1 MKNIKTTLKTKK
13 VVYCLIVILV
23 IFGGGVTLWQ
33 YPRVFGQNPS
43 SNRER
48 LDRIDKQRV
57 VHDYYLNEIE
67 DARAQGKK
75 ELILP
80 AGVATPLPE
89 LSLEELLNKYS
100 LLRVK
105 VLDKETTVDESG
117 ADIQTW
123 FKLEILETLQKQEK
137 IRDKPLRDEMP
148 SRLLPLLPSESL
160 LVVQGGLINV
170 DGITVVRKVCIDE
183 VMYRLNEEYII
194 VGDLDY
200 GGKVITPA
208 SGAAGVFQVRNSILK
223 SFGPERHRL
232 VREIKDKFGD
242 DLAYL
247 RADVQLRRL
256 KQAK

>member
-1 MKNIKTTLKTKK
+1 MKNITTILKTKK

-23 IFGGGVTLWQ
+23 LFGGGVTLWQ

-57 VHDYYLNEIE
+57 VRDYYLNEIE
-67 DARAQGKK
+67 GARAQGKK

-137 IRDKPLRDEMP
+137 IRDKQLRDEMP
-148 SRLLPLLPSESL
+148 GRLLPLLPSESL
-160 LVVQGGLINV
+160 LVEQGGVITV
-170 DGITVVRKVCIDE
+170 DGVTVVRE
-183 VMYRLNEEYII
+183 VSTDGLVYFPKEEYLI
-194 VGDLDY
+194 VAYLDY
-200 GGKVITPA
+200 GGKLIRPVSGRASVFHVINKRLHSA
-208 SGAAGVFQVRNSILK
+208 QK
-223 SFGPERHRL
+223 EHRL
-232 VREIKDKFGD
+232 VREIEERYGN
-242 DLAYL
+242 DLDLL
-247 RADVQLRRL
+247 RSDVQRFI
-256 KQAK
+256 Q